1 MKKESIIALLLTLL
15 GIALITC
22 LLVFDKIGQTTYA
35 VLFPVIGIL
44 GLVLYGFRRLRELD
58 LKNLRITLDKIEKTK
73 QEIFAKEKDLR
84 DIGLRLAKILA
95 FNGAFQGRRG
105 SEESNKIKKL
115 WYRRK
120 TEQLLDKLSIPDRD
134 PSAVTAILA
143 AFERFDAL
151 ETPEEK
157 SNQHQ
162 AIMELI
168 RADLDDE

>member
-22 LLVFDKIGQTTYA
+22 LLVFDKIGQATYA
-35 VLFPVIGIL
+35 VLFPIICIL

-95 FNGAFQGRRG
+95 FNNAFQGRLG
-105 SEESNKIKKL
+105 SEESKEI
-115 WYRRK
+115 
-120 TEQLLDKLSIPDRD
+120 
-134 PSAVTAILA
+134 
-143 AFERFDAL
+143 
-151 ETPEEK
+151 
-157 SNQHQ
+157 
-162 AIMELI
+162 
-168 RADLDDE
+168 